1 MSEYTVVVGLGNP
14 ENATRLMRIGC
25 MMADEYDGRVE
36 GVTVVE
42 MDQAAPEA
50 GPEAEPESHDRM
62 SRAYGVLGRAGQLA
76 EAYGAKFEGHIA
88 ISRPVPEVLADLAQ
102 SIDAELIVVGYSER
116 NHPQP
121 HDNSFERLVDEIAA
135 HAPCNL
141 LVARFVGDGGYERVL
156 VPVRERLNLDVRR
169 DLIVA
174 LRHQFGSTV
183 DVVNFACSESEA
195 AEKLEELEAWLV
207 ERGAR
212 DLVNLRVEVRDDPA
226 QAIVDA
232 SADYDLVVLGT
243 APLHEVRR
251 KYFGPVT
258 EHVADHATCSTFLV
272 RTRDVHPAS

>member
-14 ENATRLMRIGC
+14 GNADRLMRIGC
-25 MMADEYDGRVE
+25 MMAHEYEGRVD

-42 MDQAAPEA
+42 TDQAAPEA
-50 GPEAEPESHDRM
+50 TPEAHDRM
-62 SRAYGVLGRAGQLA
+62 SRAYDILGRAEQLA
-76 EAYGAKFEGHIA
+76 EAAGADFEGHLA
-88 ISRPVPEVLADLAQ
+88 ISRPVSEVLADLAQ

-121 HDNSFERLVDEIAA
+121 NDSSFERLVDEIAA

-141 LVARFVGDGGYERVL
+141 LVARFVGETGYERVL

-183 DVVNFACSESEA
+183 DVVSFACSESEA
-195 AEKLEELEAWLV
+195 VEKLEELQVWLE
-207 ERGAR
+207 ERGVT
-212 DLVNLRVEVRDDPA
+212 DLVNLRVEVREDPG
-226 QAIVDA
+226 QAIVEA

-258 EHVADHATCSTFLV
+258 EHVAENALCSTFLV
-272 RTRDVHPAS
+272 RTRDIHSAS